1 VRSLWIMKF
10 KVAVLVFVF
19 LAVPLTPANS
29 IVNGSSAVGSS
40 FVVAFW
46 NGDGAPQAGCT
57 GAYLRPRV
65 VVTAAHCVIKGGGR
79 APEPSGPPDQFYVSQ
94 PGIDLKSPDAKQ
106 KRVRVL
112 KFWTEPDYFNR
123 WEPEKN
129 LKETQVNDVAF
140 LFLEKEL
147 EGVTLT
153 RPASREEVEDFRLGN
168 QSAFHL
174 GYGMIGGPSGVITAN
189 DGKPYLVE
197 GITGSQEH
205 PNHIP
210 LRERHLQVN
219 YPYGKSIGPGDSG
232 SPLMLKKDNGVL
244 YLGTIYAGGGWN
256 DIAKGNLSTRGVA
269 SVTVLWPFIA
279 NLEKEWSTFLVE
291 ESQLLELAALKR
303 QAETKAALE
312 LDLRMNTAKDL
323 GQFYS
328 EQTSCHSKSI
338 IAQLQ
343 TNKSGVWM
351 DVKNAEGWISKNDN
365 CHQPWTIYRPEKSEY
380 LRWRLADRSGTW
392 EVFSPPI
399 VETTSVRESE
409 IASNQL
415 KAEKAAAELKAKQE
429 AEAAE
434 AKAAAE
440 LKAKE
445 EAEAKAAAELKA
457 KQEAEAAA
465 KLAANKKTSIT
476 CIKGKL
482 TKKVSAVKP
491 KCPTGYKVKK

>member
-1 VRSLWIMKF
+1 MKF
-10 KVAVLVFVF
+10 RVAAMTFILLV
-19 LAVPLTPANS
+19 VPLTPASS
-29 IVNGSSAVGSS
+29 IVNGSSAVGFS

-112 KFWTEPDYFNR
+112 RFWTEPDYFNR

-153 RPASREEVEDFRLGN
+153 RAASREEVEDFRLGN

-174 GYGMIGGPSGVITAN
+174 GYGMIGDSSGVITAN

-197 GITGSQEH
+197 GITGNLGH
-205 PNHIP
+205 PSHIP
-210 LRERHLQVN
+210 LRERHLTVD

-232 SPLMLKKDNGVL
+232 SPLMIKKGNDVL
-244 YLGTIYAGGGWN
+244 YVGTIYAGGGWN

-269 SVTVLWPFIA
+269 SVTVLWPFIS
-279 NLEKEWSTFLVE
+279 NLEKEWSRFLVDE
-291 ESQLLELAALKR
+291 TKLLEMAASLKE
-303 QAETKAALE
+303 AAAKAAKE
-312 LDLRMNTAKDL
+312 LDSRMNTAKDL
-323 GQFYS
+323 GQFYG
-328 EQTSCHSKSI
+328 EQTSCHNKSI

-343 TNKSGVWM
+343 TSKSGVWV
-351 DVKNAEGWISKNDN
+351 DVKNAEGWISINDN
-365 CHQPWTIYRPEKSEY
+365 CYQPWTIYRPDKGEY
-380 LRWRLADRSGTW
+380 LRWRLADPLGSW
-392 EVFSPPI
+392 EVFSPSI
-399 VETTSVRESE
+399 LETTSIREGE
-409 IASNQL
+409 ILSAQQ
-415 KAEKAAAELKAKQE
+415 KAEKAAELKAKQD
-429 AEAAE
+429 
-434 AKAAAE
+434 
-440 LKAKE
+440 
-445 EAEAKAAAELKA
+445 AEAKAAAELKA
-457 KQEAEAAA
+457 KQEIEAVVAKALAELKAKQESDAKAAA
-465 KLAANKKTSIT
+465 LKRATTT
-476 CIKGKL
+476 CVKGKL
-482 TKKVSAVKP
+482 TKKVTAVKP
-491 KCPTGYKVKK
+491 KCPSGYKVKK